1 MSLRHFLYQGELTM
15 SQVPILLIDTSASRC
30 AVGLAADVLY
40 QRFGEEE
47 RKSAQNLL
55 PLVAEIAQSADIA
68 LNNLSAVAVMAGP
81 GSFTGLRIG
90 VGVAQALAMAN
101 KTPGMALSN
110 LAVLALAAAEE
121 SELDTFLVALA
132 AREGEF
138 YFAAYTLDENLG
150 VRLVGKEQVAP
161 ADQLIMPEGLEEAAL
176 VGDVWASEESLRL
189 LAAGSLARAS
199 HFNPGVSLEI
209 MAKLAAKRLAAGL
222 VGDASSLRPNYVKEQ
237 LDY

>member
-1 MSLRHFLYQGELTM
+1 MSLRHFLYHGELTM
-15 SQVPILLIDTSASRC
+15 SQLPILLIDTSASRC

-68 LNNLSAVAVMAGP
+68 LNDLSAVAVMAGP

-101 KTPGMALSN
+101 KTPGIALSN

-132 AREGEF
+132 A
-138 YFAAYTLDENLG
+138 T
-150 VRLVGKEQVAP
+150 
-161 ADQLIMPEGLEEAAL
+161 AL
-176 VGDVWASEESLRL
+176 KSLR
-189 LAAGSLARAS
+189 AISA
-199 HFNPGVSLEI
+199 
-209 MAKLAAKRLAAGL
+209 
-222 VGDASSLRPNYVKEQ
+222 D
-237 LDY
+237 

>member
-1 MSLRHFLYQGELTM
+1 M
-15 SQVPILLIDTSASRC
+15 SQLSILLIDTSASRC
-30 AVGLAADVLY
+30 AVGLAADVLH

-55 PLVAEIAQSADIA
+55 PLVAEITQSADIA

-101 KTPGMALSN
+101 KTPGIALSN

-132 AREGEF
+132 ARGGEF
-138 YFAAYTLDENLG
+138 YFAA
-150 VRLVGKEQVAP
+150 
-161 ADQLIMPEGLEEAAL
+161 
-176 VGDVWASEESLRL
+176 
-189 LAAGSLARAS
+189 
-199 HFNPGVSLEI
+199 
-209 MAKLAAKRLAAGL
+209 
-222 VGDASSLRPNYVKEQ
+222 
-237 LDY
+237 

>member
-1 MSLRHFLYQGELTM
+1 M
-15 SQVPILLIDTSASRC
+15 SQLSILLIDTSASRC
-30 AVGLAADVLY
+30 AVGLAADVLH

-55 PLVAEIAQSADIA
+55 PLVAEITQSADIA

-101 KTPGMALSN
+101 KTPGIALSN

-132 AREGEF
+132 AREF

-150 VRLVGKEQVAP
+150 VRLVGKEQVGA
-161 ADQLIMPEGLEEAAL
+161 ADQLVVPEGMEEAAL
-176 VGDVWASEESLRL
+176 VGDVWASEENLRL

-199 HFNPGVSLEI
+199 HFNPVVSLEI